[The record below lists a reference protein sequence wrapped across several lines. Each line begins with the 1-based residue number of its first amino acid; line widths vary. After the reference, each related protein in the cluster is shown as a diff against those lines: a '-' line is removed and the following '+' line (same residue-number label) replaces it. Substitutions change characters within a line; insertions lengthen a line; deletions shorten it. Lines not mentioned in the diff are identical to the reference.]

1 VDAARWEILAQIC
14 AYSSWSRQ
22 LKDLGRTLEEHETLL
37 YLHETNLEVREAMLA
52 EELERRLCPFN
63 RQNILVELDKARE

>member
-1 VDAARWEILAQIC
+1 
-14 AYSSWSRQ
+14 
-22 LKDLGRTLEEHETLL
+22 LEEHETLL